1 MRNIVYDCADDDE
14 DGVLIVPTR
23 FVLRRTADPDLD
35 AEDEAGAGGTTGSGT
50 MNSGDSTTVRLS
62 MPERETLGGDDADG
76 STADLTES
84 VAGGDSSEVVLT
96 TNSPT
101 FALRRESAAPGL
113 PWSRAL
119 PPRTTTVVVDR
130 KTLLK
135 DSVHNLARRL
145 VANRPAHDTVQAARE
160 RILDAMDVVLHARQQ
175 ALGLAGRVLRPEEV
189 GPDTVADLAASSTNV
204 TLRWRQVRG
213 RTAARAANT
222 RDPRADR
229 GRVDSVGAR
238 ACADAYPGSRLVW
251 HGGAGDQPGHGRP
264 DGRQDGDPAAHQ
276 RAQDGGQLS
285 PVRPGRRGCRVGTR

>member
-1 MRNIVYDCADDDE
+1 MPFHAFFIVMRARFAEALSSCTETMMRNIVYDCADDDE

-160 RILDAMDVVLHARQQ
+160 RIFSAPDPPARI
-175 ALGLAGRVLRPEEV
+175 G
-189 GPDTVADLAASSTNV
+189 ASLSP
-204 TLRWRQVRG
+204 G
-213 RTAARAANT
+213 
-222 RDPRADR
+222 PRAD
-229 GRVDSVGAR
+229 
-238 ACADAYPGSRLVW
+238 
-251 HGGAGDQPGHGRP
+251 
-264 DGRQDGDPAAHQ
+264 PA
-276 RAQDGGQLS
+276 S
-285 PVRPGRRGCRVGTR
+285 K